1 MALFRNSLLHLKA
14 ILCLFFF
21 LLPKPDVRVAFQA
34 VHKSARICMKLRKLG
49 EFRWNRIRLFSFI
62 FGSFAD
68 CGERNLRRNKLIIH
82 LFSKLVRLTWASRR
96 QDAEY
101 AVSCGHAVGS
111 ALRVYHSFD
120 TSHDK
125 IKQGQQKPSIILQGL
140 FFRIIPF
147 KLIHIWATFDVH
159 IQRISTV
166 FLDCFVIL
174 DFNPSSKLSKQPLHI
189 EVVICLWLWSTCASD
204 LAAFVWMSL
213 IVSWSNSFLIPAT

>member
-1 MALFRNSLLHLKA
+1 MYELHFKLCTSQAESVWNYESLVNS
-14 ILCLFFF
+14 
-21 LLPKPDVRVAFQA
+21 D
-34 VHKSARICMKLRKLG
+34 G
-49 EFRWNRIRLFSFI
+49 NRIRLFSFI

-82 LFSKLVRLTWASRR
+82 LFSKLVRLTRARR

-101 AVSCGHAVGS
+101 AMSCGHAVGS

-147 KLIHIWATFDVH
+147 KLIHIRATFDVQ

-166 FLDCFVIL
+166 FSWLFCDVEFWNRIL
-174 DFNPSSKLSKQPLHI
+174 IHRPNYRNNLCTLR
-189 EVVICLWLWSTCASD
+189 LWSVCGFEAP
-204 LAAFVWMSL
+204 VHQ
-213 IVSWSNSFLIPAT
+213 I